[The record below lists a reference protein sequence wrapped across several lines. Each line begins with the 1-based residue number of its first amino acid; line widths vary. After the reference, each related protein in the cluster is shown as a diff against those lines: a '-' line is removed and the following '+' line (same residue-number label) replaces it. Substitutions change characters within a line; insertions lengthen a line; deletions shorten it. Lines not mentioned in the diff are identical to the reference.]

1 MTPAE
6 IAEWIR
12 VAPWLAAVLAVVW
25 GAVWLVRKIA
35 PVARKLG
42 HLVDD
47 LVGEPERPGVPA
59 RPGLMERMEAVEQK
73 AEIIRHEMYPNS
85 GKSLRDK
92 LDQTSA
98 AVDVLSSDI
107 TTIND
112 KLDQD
117 NRRLGE
123 VEQKVTDAIKIIKE
137 HHP

>member
-12 VAPWLAAVLAVVW
+12 VAPWLAATCAVVW
-25 GAVWLVRKIA
+25 GAVWTVRKIA

-59 RPGLMERMEAVEQK
+59 RPGLMERMEAVETK